1 MDDRSCNDATS
12 CCGTGTYWKAKEEKV
27 ESAEEKARKVEA
39 EKLET
44 AEEKAER
51 EKNEEDYKTHEGVCG
66 DGKI

>member
-12 CCGTGTYWKAKEEKV
+12 CCGTGTYWKATEEPEEGEEKEEG
-27 ESAEEKARKVEA
+27 EA
-39 EKLET
+39 KEET

-51 EKNEEDYKTHEGVCG
+51 EEAEEDFKTHEGVCG